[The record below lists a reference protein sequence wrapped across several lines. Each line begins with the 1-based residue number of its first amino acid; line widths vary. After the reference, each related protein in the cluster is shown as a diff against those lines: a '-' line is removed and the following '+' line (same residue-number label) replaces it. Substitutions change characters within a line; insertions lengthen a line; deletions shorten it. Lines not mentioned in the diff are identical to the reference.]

1 MDKFKD
7 RVTQYSKR
15 YRMDT
20 LGGDIIELTKIDGN
34 VIEEGTKLNAE
45 NLNGFVDELNNK
57 SNINNEID
65 STFPYSSYGMSVDKN
80 NAIKPNVFNSSIVA
94 NGMLT
99 AIVNQN
105 SNWNQQ
111 YSSSSSKW
119 VDGYDGGNGGHALQC
134 YAKNKQY
141 RLTGLLDI
149 RRNDNKLPIA
159 SVFSWMPGL
168 SKFGW
173 LRLGCDDYGR
183 FTNESRG
190 GRYGGIEVTDRLTRM
205 NTPLIMQTNP
215 YEQYLPQDYEIDES
229 GAFVKDENGNVIPK
243 ARVALTNYNV
253 FQANKTGEL
262 VYKKKGTDNYKQ
274 VTFIDDLEKELMA
287 LTALHNATL
296 NIENNTIVLPNH
308 RRNRITIEGGVVK
321 KIKSISKYV
330 LNGTENWVIKIAGTD
345 ANIFA
350 CGGLT
355 MEDYIGDYNNSN
367 INMICDKAVCR
378 YSESPT
384 LLGDETIV
392 VMGRTTDVK
401 GFRVLIP
408 STTASTLEEF
418 KTWLT
423 NNNLTVYYELKT
435 EVITE
440 IS

>member
-1 MDKFKD
+1 VDKFKD

-20 LGGDIIELTKIDGN
+20 LGGDIIELTKVDGN

-141 RLTGLLDI
+141 RLTGVLDI

-159 SVFSWMPGL
+159 SVFNWMPGL

-183 FTNESRG
+183 FTNESGG
-190 GRYGGIEVTDRLTRM
+190 GRYGGIEVTDRLARM
-205 NTPLIMQTNP
+205 NTPLIMQSNP
-215 YEQYLPQDYEIDES
+215 IEQYLPQDYEIGEN
-229 GAFVKDENGNVIPK
+229 GEFAKDENGAIIPRE
-243 ARVALTNYNV
+243 RVPLTNYNV
-253 FQANKTGEL
+253 FQANSIGDL
-262 VYKKKGTDNYKQ
+262 AYKKKGSDKYKQ
-274 VTFIDDLEKELMA
+274 IAMLDDLEKELMA

-308 RRNRITIEGGVVK
+308 RRNKITIDNGLIK
-321 KIKSISKYV
+321 KVKSIGKYV
-330 LNGTENWVIKIAGTD
+330 LKGTENWSLKTAGDT

-350 CGGLT
+350 CSGLT
-355 MEDYIGDYNNSN
+355 MDAYSSDYYNSDV
-367 INMICDKAVCR
+367 NMLCANAVCR
-378 YSESPT
+378 YTSSAV
-384 LLGDETIV
+384 LNDGETVV
-392 VMGRTTDVK
+392 VMGRSGIKGFLVLISTDLATDV
-401 GFRVLIP
+401 
-408 STTASTLEEF
+408 ASL
-418 KTWLT
+418 KTYLSS
-423 NNNLTVYYELKT
+423 NNLTVYYELAT
-435 EVITE
+435 EVLTTVT
-440 IS
+440 S

>member
-20 LGGDIIELTKIDGN
+20 LGGDIIELTKVDGN

-141 RLTGLLDI
+141 RLTGVLDI

-159 SVFSWMPGL
+159 SVFNWMPGL

-183 FTNESRG
+183 FTNESGG
-190 GRYGGIEVTDRLTRM
+190 GRYGGIEVTDRLARM
-205 NTPLIMQTNP
+205 NTPLIMQSNP
-215 YEQYLPQDYEIDES
+215 YEEYLPQDYEVDEF
-229 GAFVKDENGNVIPK
+229 GGFVKDTSGKIVPK
-243 ARVALTNYNV
+243 TRVTLTGYNV
-253 FQANKTGEL
+253 FQADKNSEL
-262 VYKKKGTDNYKQ
+262 VYKKKGSDNYKQ
-274 VTFIDDLEKELMA
+274 IAFIEDLEKELMA
-287 LTALHNATL
+287 LTSLHNATL
-296 NIENNTIVLPNH
+296 NIENNMIVLPNH
-308 RRNRITIEGGVVK
+308 KRNGITIDAGLIKKVK
-321 KIKSISKYV
+321 RIGKYV
-330 LNGTENWVIKIAGTD
+330 INGTENWTVKTAGTT
-345 ANIFA
+345 ANIFS
-350 CGGLT
+350 CSGLT
-355 MEDYIGDYNNSN
+355 MDSYSSDYNNSN
-367 INMICDKAVCR
+367 INMLSDKAICR
-378 YSESPT
+378 YTGSAT
-384 LLGDETIV
+384 LLDGESVV
-392 VMGRTTDVK
+392 VMGRSGIK
-401 GFRVLIP
+401 GFLLLI
-408 STTASTLEEF
+408 STDLAADVDTL
-418 KTWLT
+418 KTYLES
-423 NNNLTVYYELKT
+423 NNITVYYELAT
-435 EVITE
+435 EVLETVT
-440 IS
+440 S